1 MTKVYNW
8 QNDINEDEL
17 NNCINTIKNGGLVI
31 FPTETV
37 YGIGANAYNEKSV
50 KKIYEVKKR
59 PDEKPLSILVGDKA
73 EIENYAII
81 NNELEREII
90 NNLMPGPITLVLE
103 RKPEIFEY
111 VSSGKKTI
119 GIRIPDNEIILEILR
134 KLKLPIVAP
143 SANISGKPSGIDVKN
158 ILKDFD
164 GKVDICID
172 GGKAKLAEPSTIVQV
187 IDGEPVILR
196 EGKITLEE
204 ILKYKK

>member
-111 VSSGKKTI
+111 VS
-119 GIRIPDNEIILEILR
+119 NLL
-134 KLKLPIVAP
+134 V
-143 SANISGKPSGIDVKN
+143 
-158 ILKDFD
+158 DFCS
-164 GKVDICID
+164 IF
-172 GGKAKLAEPSTIVQV
+172 
-187 IDGEPVILR
+187 
-196 EGKITLEE
+196 
-204 ILKYKK
+204 